1 MLAKYNIHLVAM
13 QYDRIKKLE
22 LAARQDEIERE
33 MERYELFIAGPY
45 IDKTKDRSDPD
56 NSSTDGKKIRFD
68 VFRHYESKGHNIYL
82 GEDVELKRI
91 GNSHYGSSSNAV
103 IFERHYITK
112 NIDVLIVFPDGP
124 GVFCEFGD
132 WATTPSTCQKM
143 FVIINKKYEGKASY
157 INDGTAKAAKNF
169 GATIAYEDYTDF
181 SKIINLCDQYI
192 DLMASKAR
200 VEKLYG
206 R

>member
-1 MLAKYNIHLVAM
+1 M
-13 QYDRIKKLE
+13 QHDRIKKLK

-45 IDKTKDRSDPD
+45 IDKSKERSDPD
-56 NSSTDGKKIRFD
+56 NSSSEGKCIRFD
-68 VFRHYESKGHNIYL
+68 VFKYYEEKWHNIYL
-82 GEDVELKRI
+82 GEDVELRKI
-91 GNSHYGSSSNAV
+91 GSSHYGSSSNAV
-103 IFERHYITK
+103 FFERHYITK

-132 WATTPSTCQKM
+132 WASTPSTCQKM
-143 FVIINKKYEGKASY
+143 LVIINKKYEGKSSY
-157 INDGTAKAAKNF
+157 INDGTAKAAKHF
-169 GATIAYEDYTDF
+169 GAAIVYETYTDF
-181 SKIINLCDQYI
+181 GAVIARCDNFI
-192 DLMASKAR
+192 DIRASSAR